1 MRAASGLNNSTGPIL
16 PSQNKHKPFNEL
28 LINLVINFV
37 NLKNVYNKSECK
49 IKKWLLLLLNILNRR
64 ILL

>member
-1 MRAASGLNNSTGPIL
+1 M
-16 PSQNKHKPFNEL
+16 PSQNKPKPFNEL

-37 NLKNVYNKSECK
+37 NLENVYNKSECK
-49 IKKWLLLLLNILNRR
+49 IKKWLLLLNILNRR